1 MGRSFPNFVHSVFSA
16 QMIIAPYWSVE
27 EILACG
33 LLIEPQKRTPAH
45 TVIRCTTTRFPRTL
59 VSHFCN
65 FSTLKR
71 DICRLKVVWNGS
83 MEIGVGS
90 AISKTYG
97 FISVA
102 RYSPKGGEGG
112 PQAFRKNVFAKGIIT
127 CCCICQP
134 ISLGHTIIFRYDPS
148 EGKSA
153 YSLIQLLHSSSMYYP
168 SPKRTYRGMALVPS
182 ESRLH
187 S

>member
-1 MGRSFPNFVHSVFSA
+1 MGKSNGAKLSKFRALFSA
-16 QMIIAPYWSVE
+16 QVIIAPYWSVE
-27 EILACG
+27 EILAFG

-45 TVIRCTTTRFPRTL
+45 TVFRCTTVRFPRTL
-59 VSHFCN
+59 VSRFCN

-127 CCCICQP
+127 CCCIFQP
-134 ISLGHTIIFRYDPS
+134 ISLGHTIIFRYDPR

-153 YSLIQLLHSSSMYYP
+153 YSLINLL
-168 SPKRTYRGMALVPS
+168 
-182 ESRLH
+182 
-187 S
+187 